1 MPGEHIP
8 YRVSDVKVKARS
20 ANQEQVTT
28 WINLHQTVR
37 VIQSLLEDR
46 LRAATD
52 LSWAEFELLMRL
64 QVSAGHPLHMGE
76 IADQLVGSPSGTTR
90 IADRLE
96 KDGLI
101 VRETPRENRRVVQVT
116 LTTRG
121 KHVLAQADGVFRE
134 ALHERFASHLSETEL
149 GEVRSVART
158 VLEKNGAWSE
168 ARCSPAV
175 PPTAS

>member
-1 MPGEHIP
+1 M
-8 YRVSDVKVKARS
+8 KVRS
-20 ANQEQVTT
+20 ANQEEVTT

-46 LRAATD
+46 LRAATH
-52 LSWAEFELLMRL
+52 LSWPEFELLMRL

-101 VRETPRENRRVVQVT
+101 ARETPRENRRVVQVT
-116 LTTRG
+116 LTARG
-121 KHVLAQADGVFRE
+121 LKVLAQADGVFRE
-134 ALHERFASHLSETEL
+134 ALEERFASHLSETEL
-149 GEVRSVART
+149 AELRRLART

-168 ARCSPAV
+168 ARCSPPA